1 MAHGKPQPWA
11 VLFYIFLY
19 KRVQSANVQDNQS
32 VHRVIVQYKHHI
44 QHHRQNRDGP
54 FAEHFHFG
62 KRDLQNPNRQRRF
75 QRTFVSA
82 TIAIVKQPANAGS
95 AIVAMGTMPVIS
107 ISTTESAET
116 TPHSAT
122 FAALERMKTPP

>member
-1 MAHGKPQPWA
+1 M
-11 VLFYIFLY
+11 
-19 KRVQSANVQDNQS
+19 
-32 VHRVIVQYKHHI
+32 
-44 QHHRQNRDGP
+44 
-54 FAEHFHFG
+54 
-62 KRDLQNPNRQRRF
+62 
-75 QRTFVSA
+75 
-82 TIAIVKQPANAGS
+82 AIVKQPANAGS